1 MKTMGSRSATELLQ
15 LPVQLFGIGLGRP
28 VDLLLDPAAWRVL
41 GFVVHCGDEILRFLP
56 SAAADLH
63 EGEIAVSSALLLLE
77 DVDFYRSRAR
87 SMRALVGA
95 PVTSMG
101 YEVGELSDVLVAAA
115 GTVDA
120 LLVAQD
126 AQIRRI
132 EPAGARI
139 GYVAAA

>member
-1 MKTMGSRSATELLQ
+1 M
-15 LPVQLFGIGLGRP
+15 
-28 VDLLLDPAAWRVL
+28 
-41 GFVVHCGDEILRFLP
+41 
-56 SAAADLH
+56 
-63 EGEIAVSSALLLLE
+63 
-77 DVDFYRSRAR
+77 
-87 SMRALVGA
+87 
-95 PVTSMG
+95 TSMG
-101 YEVGELSDVLVAAA
+101 YGVGELSDVLVAAA